1 MRKPYLLLII
11 IAVFVCKLSYAQT
24 QGKLPGV
31 VVTGAIGQRL
41 NSEQFIDSI
50 SKIIANS
57 KTNRE
62 LRAYLYFK
70 RADYYRSTNQ
80 FEKAYQDYTSCLNID
95 GNFKYAVWNRGLANE
110 ALNNLQAADAD
121 YHKALTIILP
131 PDSSDKAI
139 LYCNI
144 AYVKLRL
151 QKPDSALVY
160 DSLSISYNSLY
171 ARGYLIRGL
180 VHMAQKNYLTAIAD
194 FTQAIQLN
202 RNYSNAKMLS
212 AWYSDLADAK
222 RLNKQYK
229 EAINNYS
236 FALKLDPDNRSAY
249 WNRAAAYYKH
259 KDYELAAD
267 DYTKTITYF
276 TGQNTELSK
285 LYDDRAMNELG
296 QNFLNKA
303 IQDDSLAIVLDANN
317 KLAYLNLAAI
327 YTQNADYQKSIDLFK
342 TALDFQKEN
351 KKFNSFL
358 YYQIA
363 NDEYFLNEF
372 DKVVDD
378 CTMSISLNPSYASAY
393 FYRAKV
399 YLKKLNKKDIAI
411 TDFNKVIELDTTHKS
426 VDYIFSLVF
435 TGKAD
440 DALSILQHDVVNTTD
455 DAELLVDYYNIACL
469 YSLTNKPDDANSYL
483 KMAVDRGYNKK
494 YAAADEDLDNIRNTA
509 DYKSII
515 GTPAQ

>member
-1 MRKPYLLLII
+1 
-11 IAVFVCKLSYAQT
+11 
-24 QGKLPGV
+24 
-31 VVTGAIGQRL
+31 
-41 NSEQFIDSI
+41 
-50 SKIIANS
+50 
-57 KTNRE
+57 
-62 LRAYLYFK
+62 
-70 RADYYRSTNQ
+70 
-80 FEKAYQDYTSCLNID
+80 
-95 GNFKYAVWNRGLANE
+95 
-110 ALNNLQAADAD
+110 
-121 YHKALTIILP
+121 
-131 PDSSDKAI
+131 
-139 LYCNI
+139 
-144 AYVKLRL
+144 
-151 QKPDSALVY
+151 
-160 DSLSISYNSLY
+160 
-171 ARGYLIRGL
+171 
-180 VHMAQKNYLTAIAD
+180 
-194 FTQAIQLN
+194 
-202 RNYSNAKMLS
+202 
-212 AWYSDLADAK
+212 
-222 RLNKQYK
+222 
-229 EAINNYS
+229 
-236 FALKLDPDNRSAY
+236 
-249 WNRAAAYYKH
+249 
-259 KDYELAAD
+259 
-267 DYTKTITYF
+267 
-276 TGQNTELSK
+276 
-285 LYDDRAMNELG
+285 MNELG